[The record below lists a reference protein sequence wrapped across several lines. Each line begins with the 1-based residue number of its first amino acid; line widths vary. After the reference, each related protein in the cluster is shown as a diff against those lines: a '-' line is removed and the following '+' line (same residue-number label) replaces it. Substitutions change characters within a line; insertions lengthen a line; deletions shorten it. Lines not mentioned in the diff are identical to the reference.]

1 MTMFSIIGVN
11 AAIALGMYWLFEDRY
26 KKKVEDKEWN
36 YRKMEIELEILNEA
50 AKIKDKKIHDAA
62 YREVKLQKDVQAL
75 KNSFFEINTE
85 NTILKRRLSE
95 YQRSRANSPSM
106 QTGEREIIA
115 TALKKA
121 MVSAHPDKGGNS
133 DEFIKYNE
141 LYKKYK

>member
-1 MTMFSIIGVN
+1 MPMLSIGVN
-11 AAIALGMYWLFEDRY
+11 IAIALGVYYLCEDRH
-26 KKKVEDKEWN
+26 KKIAEEQKWAW
-36 YRKMEIELEILNEA
+36 RKMEIELECLNEA
-50 AKIKDKKIHDAA
+50 VKAKDRKITDATH
-62 YREVKLQKDVQAL
+62 REIKLQKDVQTL

-121 MVSAHPDKGGNS
+121 MVSAHPDKGGSS